1 MPTSTNATNKGGQDR
16 FGFFKRKRKTSGV
29 TRWMVKH
36 SVLGTERSVVKID
49 SIWHYVAK
57 GVLINHCETVTVQ
70 RVNELPRPDPRLPTE
85 MNLEKPFW
93 PSL

>member
-49 SIWHYVAK
+49 SI
-57 GVLINHCETVTVQ
+57 
-70 RVNELPRPDPRLPTE
+70 
-85 MNLEKPFW
+85 
-93 PSL
+93 